1 MLKKRELLEVKKL
14 YWALWKS
21 SGEME
26 EAITVQH
33 RKRYVNLARYE
44 ADRASDDVIRT
55 TLTHGSAGGA

>member
-26 EAITVQH
+26 EAITVQAQ
-33 RKRYVNLARYE
+33 RTVRE
-44 ADRASDDVIRT
+44 FSEIR
-55 TLTHGSAGGA
+55 S